1 MDNDKKIVTQIP
13 MTNLWKDN
21 ENIFAKREKY
31 LTAEDIQEKLKKYPV
46 EFVVANVGEKL
57 KWISYDKS
65 FDFWKAELKP
75 HLAGNINNI
84 NLNSFLDNYAYVAS
98 EWSGKNEA
106 PIILFEKY
114 H

>member
-1 MDNDKKIVTQIP
+1 MKNDKKIVTQIP
-13 MTNLWKDN
+13 MTNLWTDT

-31 LTAEDIQEKLKKYPV
+31 LTSDDIQQTLKKYLV

-65 FDFWKAELKP
+65 FDFWNTELKP
-75 HLAGNINNI
+75 HLANDINNI
-84 NLNSFLDNYAYVAS
+84 NFDSFLDNYAYVAS
-98 EWSGKNEA
+98 EWIGEIQK
-106 PIILFEKY
+106 PVILLEKY